1 MVSRCCYQA
10 EDVSTEAERLK
21 FKNIMRKNKLN
32 IMQWVANNQKSG
44 YDSKPLSILW
54 PLLKRDNLQKK
65 TRKRGLDALAPDVI
79 LPSKRRSAIP
89 TKSNPF
95 TTKSLQQKF
104 DELNLKN
111 RKKNSMIRKL
121 KRKMLENNIDLSD
134 SDYSDDD
141 SDETSGSYT
150 HVLAEDTA
158 YLNRHKH
165 LLTAKYDGS
174 VKRCLVDLI
183 KRSLVWQLEG
193 NLNASQISFI
203 FKDLVNNLGLFP
215 GGEPYSKEFFRSHKE
230 IVGYINEFVL
240 AERLQEGEEFVLYLD
255 GSPSAK
261 GKNLLSFGFFDEH
274 CESWNIGI
282 DQFEHFRGSTTKKSV
297 VEGDFILDRIK
308 KICERRDKDFKEI
321 ASKFVAVISDNA
333 PAAEATRKYIIKR
346 LEEIAPLE
354 HKRLS
359 LGCAVHWVNKHVL

>member
-1 MVSRCCYQA
+1 M
-10 EDVSTEAERLK
+10 STEAERIK
-21 FKNIMRKNKLN
+21 FKNIMTKNKSN
-32 IMQWVANNQKSG
+32 IMQWVADNHQSG
-44 YDSKPLSILW
+44 YDSKPLQIFW
-54 PLLKRDNLQKK
+54 PLLKREEVQKK
-65 TRKRGLDALAPDVI
+65 TRKRGLDALSPNVI
-79 LPSKRRSAIP
+79 LSTKRRRSIP
-89 TKSNPF
+89 TQSNPLA
-95 TTKSLQQKF
+95 TKTLQEQF
-104 DELNLKN
+104 DELNLKY
-111 RKKNSMIRKL
+111 RKKNSTIRYL
-121 KRKMLENNIDLSD
+121 KRKVLENNIDLSD

-141 SDETSGSYT
+141 NDETSNSYT
-150 HVLAEDTA
+150 QVLAEDTA

-183 KRSLVWQLEG
+183 KRSLVWQLDG
-193 NLNASQISFI
+193 NLNASHVAFV
-203 FKDLVNNLGLFP
+203 FKDLVNNLELFP
-215 GGEPYSKEFFRSHKE
+215 GGETYSKEFFRSHKE
-230 IVGYINEFVL
+230 IVGYINEYIL

-261 GKNLLSFGFFDEH
+261 GKNLLSFGFFDEN
-274 CESWNIGI
+274 CQSWNIGI

-297 VEGDFILDRIK
+297 VEGDFILERIK
-308 KICERRDKDFKEI
+308 KICERREKDFKEI

-359 LGCAVHWVNKHVL
+359 LGCAVHWVNKRCL